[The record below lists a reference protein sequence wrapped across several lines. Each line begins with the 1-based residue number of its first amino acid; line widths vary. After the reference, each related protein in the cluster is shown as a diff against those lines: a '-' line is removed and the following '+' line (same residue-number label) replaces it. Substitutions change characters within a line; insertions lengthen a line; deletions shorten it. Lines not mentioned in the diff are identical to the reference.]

1 MKLPNKKSTPLV
13 LILLVTLT
21 IGYLGLQIW
30 SLSWYPFVHSDEVW
44 LASLSRSMV
53 NSWNLGVT
61 EDFFVLTPRH
71 PHGIKTLFHLLQGI
85 FVIGS
90 WSISTVRI
98 ISLISGICSLV
109 LFALL
114 VHLFLGPTHVF
125 SGLENQRVEKTVNP
139 ETHGTKTNVRVL
151 LVFFATFAWALDPWF
166 FLTAG
171 FGRQE
176 SLILLFMMAS
186 LCALLSGRI
195 LLAGILTGI
204 SIFVHPNSF
213 LIAWAVLPWLF
224 YDPKSS
230 IFKPQTIHS
239 RTVRT
244 LANDTGTATLTY
256 PWGQVRTYALTVA
269 GFGFMAIGLSLWLD
283 PQFFRNYLEFG
294 LEVGVGAPPAGRIQG
309 FFEYLH
315 RMVTRTAGTYWI
327 PPFGPSFWLI
337 GISWAL
343 HLVIHDWKSGS
354 LSGQG
359 FRTLG
364 NVSLTL
370 ITVSFALILIGKY
383 SPTATVFLLPWGY
396 LALVILGRTKPILAL
411 VLLSGV
417 IGYNGLSLVQDLDRW
432 NPKTS
437 GIEFE
442 VNRYSRFIS
451 EVKELVGP
459 EARVL
464 GNLNT
469 GFAFDQDR
477 LRVIRDLGSLPPV
490 EEGTRN
496 LPVLER
502 PLGRFIQDQNIGWL
516 LFNQQELELI
526 FTQRP
531 LWNLVYGNPYRF
543 YPDLVDLISEYGT
556 LVGVIHSP
564 WYGQRLVP
572 FMDRLDSKVMVY
584 RLDVVR

>member
-1 MKLPNKKSTPLV
+1 MKLSNKKSTALV

-44 LASLSRSMV
+44 LASLSRFMV
-53 NSWNLGVT
+53 SSGNLGVT
-61 EDFFVLTPRH
+61 EDFFVLTTRH

-85 FVIGS
+85 FLIGS
-90 WSISTVRI
+90 WSISTVRYL
-98 ISLISGICSLV
+98 SLISGLVSLV

-114 VHLFLGPTHVF
+114 THLLLNQMQIF
-125 SGLENQRVEKTVNP
+125 SGLENTRIEKPIKSDTYETKSASRVFI
-139 ETHGTKTNVRVL
+139 
-151 LVFFATFAWALDPWF
+151 VFFATLAWALDPWF

-186 LCALLSGRI
+186 LCTLLSGRI
-195 LLAGILTGI
+195 FLAGILTGV

-213 LIAWAVLPWLF
+213 LIGWALLPWLF

-230 IFKPQTIHS
+230 ISKALTIHS
-239 RTVRT
+239 GTVRP
-244 LANDTGTATLTY
+244 LANDTGTATLTN

-269 GFGFMAIGLSLWLD
+269 GFGIMAIGLSLWLD

-327 PPFGPSFWLI
+327 PPFGPSFWLM
-337 GISWAL
+337 GISWVL

-370 ITVSFALILIGKY
+370 IAVSFALILIGKY

-417 IGYNGLSLVQDLDRW
+417 IGYNGFSLVQDLDRW

-442 VNRYSRFIS
+442 ANRYDRFIS

-490 EEGTRN
+490 EEGMRN

-543 YPDLVDLISEYGT
+543 YSDLVDLISEYGT

-584 RLDVVR
+584 RLDMSK